1 MINYSS
7 LAYSDPRVEKLNKTE
22 KLKYVKYVIKYE
34 KVLKKMAVLEEYKKY
49 LLTISIDKFFD
60 SI

>member
-1 MINYSS
+1 MINYSN
-7 LAYSDPRVEKLNKTE
+7 LAYSDPRVENLNKTE
-22 KLKYVKYVIKYE
+22 KLKYVKFVIRYE
-34 KVLKKMAVLEEYKKY
+34 KVLKRMAVIEEHKKY